1 MKTVKIGFVG
11 CGAISGIYLE
21 NITNRFKEIE
31 IAGVCD
37 LIPERAE
44 NAAKQ
49 YNVPKIYKDMY
60 ELFDDPDVDI
70 VLNITRP
77 YEHYGV
83 TMAALNAGKHV
94 YSEKP
99 LAASLAEGNEIM
111 ALAKEKGLMLGGAP
125 DTFLGAGIQTCRK
138 LIDDGVIGDIVG
150 CAGFMICHGHETW
163 HPDPAFYYQY
173 GGGPMFDMGP
183 YYLTAMLNLC
193 GGVES
198 VSAMTRTSFP
208 ERLITSKP
216 HYGEVVKVEVP
227 TLYAGNLR
235 FTSGAIGTLYT
246 TFDVYY
252 PGQAR
257 LEVYG
262 TKGTLYVPDPNCFS
276 GPIRLFTPGE
286 GMKDVEAAFDY
297 PDNSRGLGLADMAKA
312 LACGRPFRAN
322 STQTY
327 HVLEI
332 MDGFAQSGKERR
344 EIRLKSVY
352 ERQPPMDP
360 SMEHGVLDA
369 VMPVMPGG
377 CGNA

>member
-1 MKTVKIGFVG
+1 MATVKIGFVG

-21 NITNRFKEIE
+21 NITKRFKEIE
-31 IAGVCD
+31 IIGVCD

-44 NAAKQ
+44 NAVKN
-49 YNVPKIYKDMY
+49 YNIPKLYKDMY
-60 ELFDDPDVDI
+60 ELFADPEVDI

-83 TMAALNAGKHV
+83 TMAALKAGKHV

-99 LAASLAEGNEIM
+99 LAASLEEGKEIM

-138 LIDDGVIGDIVG
+138 LIDDGVIGDLVG

-163 HPDPAFYYQY
+163 HPDPEFYYKY

-183 YYLTAMLNLC
+183 YYLTALVNLV
-193 GGVES
+193 GNVEA
-198 VSAMTRTSFP
+198 VSAMTRTTFK
-208 ERLITSKP
+208 ERLITSQP
-216 HYGEVVKVEVP
+216 HNGEIIKVDVP
-227 TLYAGNLR
+227 TLYAGNMR
-235 FTSGAIGTLYT
+235 FVNGAIGTLYT

-262 TKGTLYVPDPNCFS
+262 SEGTLFVPDPNGFG
-276 GPIRLFTPGE
+276 GPVKLFKPGE
-286 GMKDVEAAFDY
+286 GMKDIDLQFDY
-297 PDNSRGLGLADMAKA
+297 PDNSRALGLADMAKA
-312 LACGRPFRAN
+312 LQTGRPFRAN
-322 STQTY
+322 CNQTF

-332 MDGFAQSGKERR
+332 MEGFAKSGR
-344 EIRLKSVY
+344 EGHEIPIESRF
-352 ERQPPMDP
+352 ERQPQMNPA
-360 SMEHGVLDA
+360 MEHGILD
-369 VMPVMPGG
+369 
-377 CGNA
+377 

>member
-1 MKTVKIGFVG
+1 MATVKIGFVG

-21 NITNRFKEIE
+21 NITKRFKEIE
-31 IAGVCD
+31 IIGVCD

-44 NAAKQ
+44 NAVRN
-49 YNVPKIYKDMY
+49 YNIPKLYKDMY
-60 ELFDDPDVDI
+60 ELFADPEVDI

-83 TMAALNAGKHV
+83 TMAALKAGKHV

-99 LAASLAEGNEIM
+99 LAASLEEGKEIM

-138 LIDDGVIGDIVG
+138 LIDDGVIGDLVG

-163 HPDPAFYYQY
+163 HPDPEFYYKY

-183 YYLTAMLNLC
+183 YYLTALVNLV
-193 GGVES
+193 GNVEA
-198 VSAMTRTSFP
+198 VSAMTRTTFK
-208 ERLITSKP
+208 ERLITSQP
-216 HYGEVVKVEVP
+216 HNGEIIKVDVP
-227 TLYAGNLR
+227 TLYAGNMR
-235 FTSGAIGTLYT
+235 FVNGAIGTLYT

-262 TKGTLYVPDPNCFS
+262 SEGTLFVPDPNGFG
-276 GPIRLFTPGE
+276 GPVKLFKPGE
-286 GMKDVEAAFDY
+286 GMKDIDLQFDY
-297 PDNSRGLGLADMAKA
+297 PDNSRALGLADMAKA
-312 LACGRPFRAN
+312 LQTGRPFRAN
-322 STQTY
+322 CNQTF

-332 MDGFAQSGKERR
+332 MEGFAKSGR
-344 EIRLKSVY
+344 EGHEIPIESRF
-352 ERQPPMDP
+352 ERQPQMNPA
-360 SMEHGVLDA
+360 MEHGILD
-369 VMPVMPGG
+369 
-377 CGNA
+377 

>member
-1 MKTVKIGFVG
+1 MATVKIGFVG

-21 NITNRFKEIE
+21 NITKRFKEIE
-31 IAGVCD
+31 VLGVCD
-37 LIPERAE
+37 LIPERAQ
-44 NAAKQ
+44 NAAKL

-60 ELFDDPDVDI
+60 ELFADPEVDI

-77 YEHYGV
+77 YEHFGV
-83 TMAALNAGKHV
+83 TQAALNAGKHV

-99 LAASLAEGNEIM
+99 LAASLEEGIALM

-163 HPDPAFYYQY
+163 HPDPAFYYKY
-173 GGGPMFDMGP
+173 GGGPMLDMGP
-183 YYLTAMLNLC
+183 YYLTALVNLC
-193 GGVES
+193 GNVAA
-198 VSAMTRTSFP
+198 VSAMTRTTFP

-216 HYGEVVKVEVP
+216 HYGEVVEVEVP
-227 TLYAGNLR
+227 TLYAGNMR
-235 FTSGAIGTLYT
+235 FVNGAVGTLYT

-276 GPIRLFTPGE
+276 GEIRLFTPE
-286 GMKDVEAAFDY
+286 NGMQTVPLAFDY

-312 LACGRPFRAN
+312 FETGRPMRAN
-322 STQTY
+322 SDQTF

-332 MDGFAQSGKERR
+332 MEGFASSGALHREVEINSRFVRR
-344 EIRLKSVY
+344 A
-352 ERQPPMDP
+352 PMNP

-369 VMPVMPGG
+369 
-377 CGNA
+377 AY